1 MGLFIH
7 GKSSPKMLKHNGLFK
22 FVFFFFFFLKAQILS
37 EISGQTPKPQ
47 ALC

>member
-1 MGLFIH
+1 MGLFIQ
-7 GKSSPKMLKHNGLFK
+7 GKSSPKMLKHSGLFK
-22 FVFFFFFFLKAQILS
+22 VVFFFFFLKAQILS